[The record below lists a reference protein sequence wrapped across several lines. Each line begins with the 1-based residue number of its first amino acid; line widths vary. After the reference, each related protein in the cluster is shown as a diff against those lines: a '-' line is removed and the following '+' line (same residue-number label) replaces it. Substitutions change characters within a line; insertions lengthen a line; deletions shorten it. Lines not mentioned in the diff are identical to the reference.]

1 MKVHDFAR
9 WILPEVLGCPDPVV
23 DQAIVST
30 VYEFCDQ
37 TGAWDEVQDAQTVE
51 VGVGD
56 YDIPAPTGAIPLR
69 VLDVSLDGRLLQ
81 SAPYRT
87 SLLTLNVATPIAYT
101 SSIER
106 GLIRLAPAPTVSG
119 GQLVVRAAYAPSM
132 TATILPDF
140 LMQRFAE
147 VIASGTKARLQLMPG
162 VSWSNPTLASVYAQR
177 FNNGMLDARTEAL
190 YGRNNGSIRIEPKVF
205 K

>member
-37 TGAWDEVQDAQTVE
+37 TGAWDETQDAQTVE
-51 VGVGD
+51 ANVSD
-56 YDIPAPTGAIPLR
+56 YDIPAPAGAIALR
-69 VLDVSLDGRLLQ
+69 VLDVLLSGRPLSSLSFHTAAMTQRV
-81 SAPYRT
+81 SAP
-87 SLLTLNVATPIAYT
+87 VGYT

-106 GLIRLAPAPTVSG
+106 GVVRLVPVPTETG
-119 GQLVVRAAYAPSM
+119 ALLVVRAAYAPSM
-132 TATILPDF
+132 TATVLPDF
-140 LMQRFAE
+140 LMQRYAE
-147 VIASGTKARLQLMPG
+147 VIASGTKARLQMMPG
-162 VSWSNPTLASVYAQR
+162 VAWTNPTLAAVHAQR
-177 FNNGMLDARTEAL
+177 FQSGMIDARVESL
-190 YGRNNGSIRIEPKVF
+190 YGRNNGSVRIEPKVF